1 MKLTVRKQK
10 LCCSLRSL
18 AGASRFPFFGAFGR
32 RVVQTFL
39 SNIFLSPQSVSCTK
53 KSSVGGSI
61 REIAAGV
68 QNKDSTRLHGSQR
81 EGTHESMIKD
91 FSEKVVCKTRQHPPP
106 WLFTEA
112 ELGRAYM
119 IKDLLGKSLAAR

>member
-1 MKLTVRKQK
+1 MYEVNSKKTK

-18 AGASRFPFFGAFGR
+18 AGASRFPFFGVFGR
-32 RVVQTFL
+32 RVAQTFL
-39 SNIFLSPQSVSCTK
+39 QTYSYYPNPFPVQK

-61 REIAAGV
+61 REIAAGA

-81 EGTHESMIKD
+81 ERTHESMIKD

-106 WLFTEA
+106 WLFTES
-112 ELGRAYM
+112 ELGSAYM
-119 IKDLLGKSLAAR
+119 IKDC